1 MTKTS
6 IIKALFTSLL
16 LTCSA
21 APAAVLD
28 FEGFANGQIMDVEY
42 QPVVTIT
49 GTNNDSG
56 SGVPDFAVIFDSR
69 LNPTSDP
76 DLQDPFSSNNPN
88 LPGPFMP
95 GNILIIQ
102 ENNTGC
108 GDGVCDDP
116 DDEDSRFSDRPTG
129 IISFQ
134 FAQAIELISFDFFDI
149 ETAEDGSTDNN
160 RIRLFDDANNEILA
174 NTYYTPDT
182 GGNNLWDQVL
192 FGNPSQGVL
201 DIARIDVYFGGS
213 GALDNLVY
221 RDIPAVP
228 VPTAVWL
235 FGTTL
240 IGLVGF
246 GKRRKAA

>member
-1 MTKTS
+1 MAVCVASHS
-6 IIKALFTSLL
+6 IFPPASVNSGLANVTQTGGVHGFEFCLVNADGSQFLPPPNVIVA
-16 LTCSA
+16 CYY
-21 APAAVLD
+21 APFGGINV
-28 FEGFANGQIMDVEY
+28 FSPPCFAD
-42 QPVVTIT
+42 
-49 GTNNDSG
+49 G
-56 SGVPDFAVIFDSR
+56 SD
-69 LNPTSDP
+69 
-76 DLQDPFSSNNPN
+76 
-88 LPGPFMP
+88 P

-108 GDGVCDDP
+108 GDGICDNP
-116 DDEDSRFSDRPTG
+116 DDEGSRFSDRPTG

-134 FAQAIELISFDFFDI
+134 FAQAIELISLDFFDI

-160 RIRLFDDANNEILA
+160 RIRMFDDANNEILA

-221 RDIPAVP
+221 KDIPPVP
-228 VPTAVWL
+228 VPSAVWL
-235 FGTTL
+235 FGTAL
-240 IGLVGF
+240 IGFVGMSR
-246 GKRRKAA
+246 RRKVA